1 MSISGAPNF
10 LAPRG
15 LLINAGNARSA
26 NIPLTDVTNQ
36 SEAPPQVSHPSGPK
50 WTHLP
55 RTDTGKLNKQQVHTS
70 NKRILSPSL
79 DHSGL
84 QKKTKIVSPGD
95 KENVMGLVEA
105 SFQPSQ
111 GS

>member
-1 MSISGAPNF
+1 MSISAAPNF

-36 SEAPPQVSHPSGPK
+36 SEAPPQVSHPKRPK

-55 RTDTGKLNKQQVHTS
+55 QTDTGKLNKQQVHTS

-105 SFQPSQ
+105 SFQPGQ